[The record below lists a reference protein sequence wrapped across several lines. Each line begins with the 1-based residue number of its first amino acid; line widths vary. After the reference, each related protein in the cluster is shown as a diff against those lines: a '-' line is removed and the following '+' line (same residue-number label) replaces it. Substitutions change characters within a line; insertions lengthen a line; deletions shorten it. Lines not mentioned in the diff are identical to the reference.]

1 MNSRIDIN
9 VLDMEKRLSL
19 KSTNSPKVDYQGFF
33 RGVLDEI
40 NLIEV
45 DYSEDIAVNFNKDR
59 TEDQGKKL
67 QLDFRFKLFT
77 EDDNKPLL
85 KSIRTGTTFSKQLIS
100 QKYKSR
106 GNKVMKSVF
115 NKFTD
120 TCLALGFVQPYQLHE
135 NDSLLLEKIEK
146 IIKEYNNRTED
157 DKLLIAG
164 CFIQGEEKLIMDWFN
179 MVYVDSIDY
188 EKHDICERLESLK
201 KQKNQYLPTKQIDTS
216 KISKENKK
224 AAVDIAKNTTKA
236 KA

>member
-1 MNSRIDIN
+1 MSGKIEVN
-9 VLDMEKRLSL
+9 VLDMEERLSL

-33 RGVLDEI
+33 RGVLDEV

-59 TEDQGKKL
+59 TEDQGKKV

-77 EDDNKPLL
+77 EKEDKPLL

-120 TCLALGFVQPYQLHE
+120 TCLALGFVQPYQLQE
-135 NDSLLLEKIEK
+135 NDSLLLDKVEE
-146 IIKEYNNRTED
+146 IIKDYNKRNQD
-157 DKLLIAG
+157 DKILIAG

-179 MVYVDSIDY
+179 MVYVETIDY
-188 EKHDICERLESLK
+188 EHEDICERLESLK
-201 KQKNQYLPTKQIDTS
+201 KQKNDYLPTKTASKTQEAPKKVKSLDT
-216 KISKENKK
+216 
-224 AAVDIAKNTTKA
+224 VKNSDSA